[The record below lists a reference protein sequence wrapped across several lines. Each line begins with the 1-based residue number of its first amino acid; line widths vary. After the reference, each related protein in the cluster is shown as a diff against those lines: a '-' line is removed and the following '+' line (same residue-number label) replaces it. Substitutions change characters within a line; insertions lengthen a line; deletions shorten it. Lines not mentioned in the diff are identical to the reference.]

1 MKKYLYRLGC
11 LLLLIAA
18 VVSKGYAANGI
29 IQEYTYQICPGD
41 TVRVNARD
49 VAVYSDTILYDTIP
63 VTDPNRDSIYAYMV
77 HVYPTFM
84 HKETKRI
91 LTGRDEPFVWHD
103 TTITTAGTYE
113 RVYTSVH
120 GCDSIYRVKVE
131 EFHVDTIDTIA
142 IICPDTTITWYGKT
156 YGQAGTYEYPAT
168 RANGDPIQCRLHLTV
183 APSYHFTEQIT
194 FHDFPATYRGYTFT
208 EKGSHDFRFTSS
220 LGCDSIITVYAN
232 QGVTRTED
240 TEVICKGQTFIW
252 KWDGRTYS
260 ESGDYVKTI
269 KDASGKD
276 SVEHI
281 LHLTVT
287 NIPDTYVTENICK
300 GGSIAFGDTILRT
313 SGHYTYTFHTPCDSV
328 VHLTLNVLSADTNR
342 YARQMNEGDSC
353 VWHGE
358 TYHGGGTFYQY
369 GTNRFGCDSVSILTI
384 TINHVDTIDTIASIC
399 PGETLHWH
407 GIHASQN
414 GTFYGTEEQADGS
427 FNFYRLHLTV
437 REIKT
442 GHEYFTICGDGSV
455 EFNGKTFR
463 DGGEFTEYVACDSV
477 VILHI
482 TKHPQAVFETKAS
495 LGGSHGYTWTYWD
508 NGSEQTKT
516 FLQAGTYEYESPN
529 AETGCSELW
538 RLVLSE
544 NNESYHFEESMT
556 ICEGDDF
563 SWHGRGNLSHQYVG
577 QTHDYTAVYYTRT
590 GQDSIYTLHLT
601 VKPIKR
607 TYRTIAFCGETT
619 YKGRIITSDTQMTD
633 TVTSSTGCD
642 SIITIHFDKAQSY
655 FFKEHKDLPQGQIY
669 RWHDQDIV
677 TNGTYHANYYTIYG
691 CDSIYE
697 LTVKIIPASPQTN
710 QYAEERSICA
720 GDSTFWRGQYRFSG
734 GTYVDTVWKPGV
746 ETVDSIFTLKLTVYP
761 SYKTPIVRHLFNC
774 NDEGYIY
781 YLGEIYTKDTVITN
795 TFSTVNGCD
804 SIEKVYMH
812 FGQRT
817 EVYDTVRVAE
827 DKLPY
832 VWSLPDTTIYLR
844 TPGTHTHQQKT
855 AGACMN
861 TWELYLEIY
870 NVFHFEDSVAICES
884 ELPYYWTNG
893 PIEHRNVPLSGEAGK
908 TTLVTYTYRT
918 AQETDSTYQLKM
930 YVLPQVKHIEQIW
943 LCEGESK
950 TLPNGHVY
958 FRLASDS
965 IYRDTVSFP
974 NPNIPGCD
982 SIVYYEIQQHAAL
995 TVTETQILHLDS
1007 TIEWHGQTI
1016 TTGGLYEDLHPGVAA
1031 GGCDSTYYL
1040 NAVEEQ
1046 RQQVFMCIV
1055 DTPYVWTQ
1063 NDRSYYTSGLWTD
1076 TVRDGAGYITEF
1088 HTLDLRINVPV
1099 DKDTVLRGCLP
1110 GGVNWNGINYTSDVT
1125 FRDTLLTC
1133 DTMYTVK
1140 IHVDQT
1146 YIHKFRDTICE
1157 SELPYVIGD
1166 RDSIYTEGWSPMFTY
1181 TTSCGCDSIVQ
1192 VNLSILPDF
1201 DFDRADSAFF
1211 CEEAIKENPIIL
1223 GDTVHPA
1230 FDPYRQ
1236 KVHEW
1241 QGKWVGVK
1249 ISNDTIVYN
1258 CDSTKQMHVI
1268 VRPHQE
1274 QPRDTTYY
1282 LCKGD
1287 SVQLFWPKETWVKS
1301 DGIYYDTVTTRSAW
1315 EDSEHHWIH
1324 NDYAYACDSVT
1335 RWTVIYADT
1344 IHQDTTVHIAKGD
1357 SMWWGGS
1364 WYYTTGVYDSIAQ
1377 APDTNTPGEHC
1388 KATYTLHLYVDDTY
1402 YFRDTLSVCEFPN
1415 KDTLYTWANGYKRV
1429 YSLPGKDSSYH
1440 EIDTLHTLIYRFD
1453 SIYDMYIDYRQKYR
1467 RIIRDTVCYGDSVQF
1482 DRHSYRM
1489 ESNITTERYL
1499 KKAGIYVDTLIAHN
1513 GCDSIIELRLEV
1525 RNRIDTMILP
1535 AVSVVD
1541 RTLPYLWKHNWTTRE
1556 GAQSRTDTLFES
1568 GIYRDTLS
1576 SYFGCDSVVV
1586 LPFTVRPTY
1595 LYRDTIDTCAAVN
1608 KTLTYIWSETGH
1620 KQAYTTPTTE
1630 QTLTYKD
1637 TVIKNNPHDSLFY
1650 ELLVHFH
1657 PTYETHVKDT
1667 ICEGDSVRFDI
1678 HRGNSSFEHYL
1689 FTTGIYHDTLQTM
1702 SGCDSVITMHLQVWP
1717 KQPTAHRTIDIAD
1730 VDTPY
1735 IWVHTWMENATLH
1748 RDTDSLYTAG
1758 EHIRRLQTIHGC
1770 DSIDSLTL
1778 RIHKTYHIYET
1789 EINIC
1794 EKETPFTWHELNN
1807 ITTTGDYENRK
1818 QTKEGYDSVYYVHIN
1833 VYKQTYDTVSMNICE
1848 GDSVAWGFRND
1859 GVTPRFAKLKGLYN
1873 DTLLNAQGCD
1883 SIRTLQLNVLT
1894 KFYHDSVRHIA
1905 DVDTPYVWIHRQGGI
1920 EIARDSFYASGVY
1933 GFRFDSQHHC
1943 DSIDSLHLYVHKTY
1957 RFTEEITICESETP
1971 YTWKDRT
1978 GIVESGTF
1986 FYNPHTYDGY
1996 DSIYTATIT
2005 VVKTKRGIISEEICT
2020 NQLPFNF
2027 RGKLL
2032 NEGGIYTDSIYAENG
2047 CDSIVE
2053 LHLTVN
2059 DPYYQHYRVDIYEDQ
2074 FPYTFFDKTITKEEG
2089 GNTYRHV
2096 KTTPNGC
2103 DSITE
2108 MMLVVHPLIDTTAYV
2123 CSYDLPYAWRNHWTG
2138 DTTWLYGA
2146 GVYHNDTTYD
2156 ANGERT
2162 FWSIDLHVTNS
2173 TLDTINAT
2181 ICEGESFPFGSKSY
2195 NEAGTYDFRTT
2206 GANGCDSITTLVLT
2220 VNPLYRTVIKKTIF
2234 EGDTVEFEG
2243 EKFWLP
2249 RTYTF
2254 RHPATEDRCDSLVE
2268 LVLTVNKL
2276 YDDSVTVCYSDL
2288 PYKWQLKSDPTKY
2301 MDIYASGVYRDTLYS
2316 EATGDMTVTGIKV
2329 HVLPIITDGAVIHKT
2344 ICEGDIYTFGLTKA
2358 GIPRILTK
2366 GDTYYDTITSSIGC
2380 DSIVK
2385 LVLTVQPVVYQTETK
2400 TIFEG
2405 DSIEFPKGSGEWKKT
2420 ASVYEHRVPIPGS
2433 VCFDTYQLILKVA
2446 KPVELDTTAY
2456 VCENELPFIWHG
2468 VACQEEGDYTLPIE
2482 WSDTSHIMMTLHL
2495 VVREAPRFER
2505 TVELCQGD
2513 TFTYKGVQYY
2523 EKGDF
2528 YDTIP
2533 SVAGCDSIIRYIV
2546 RVHPTYDKTIIQH
2559 TSDKKP
2565 YEWHGRILTISG
2577 TYEHTDHTKK
2587 YGCDSTE
2594 HLILTVHPSFFQT
2607 DSIDLCKSDT
2617 ANFPYKWHGLLIE
2630 NSGTYWD
2637 STLTSYGF
2645 DSVYKL
2651 IANVH
2656 PSYMTEEKYEIGVG
2670 EVLKIHGRDISKP
2683 AIYYDT
2689 LRTIH
2694 GCDSVF
2700 HVVIN
2705 QKRTKEFTWD
2715 KEICANSAYEF
2726 FGRKLTHTG
2735 KYTYT
2740 SQYKDS
2746 IVTLNLKVYPV
2757 STGEKR
2763 VLITDKQAESGYIY
2777 DGRLYDDLPVDG
2789 GKRIFSDTLVNQYGC
2804 DSIFRLAIVV
2814 TKRYSEWNP
2823 IPLCPGSEVKIDGQV
2838 ITKSG
2843 LYTFERRSR
2852 VTGEMDSLY
2861 RVEVYDAPAYEY
2873 DMKRTVCEGD
2883 TLFFQ
2888 DSAIVITR
2896 GGHHDIVLKTVEGC
2910 DSVFH
2915 LDLTVNPAYHY
2926 YDIVTVRDFEPYEW
2940 FGKTYFESG
2949 VYERSYPTIHD
2960 CDSTYTLD
2968 LRVIPTIRDTL
2979 TEAICTGQ
2987 SYNWRGKLYDIDGYY
3002 TDTVWKPEANF
3013 SAIYSLRLTI
3023 AYPTIITRAQ
3033 TGDICADAESFD
3045 IRFDYDGL
3053 KPTHYSVYFGQA
3065 ARRQGFEDV
3074 IDAPFGSD
3082 MIAHVPMPQFPNVA
3096 YQGHPYYVRPDYYTV
3111 RLALDNGVCGINLS
3125 DSMTLLVKYP
3135 SWILEQ
3141 NWDDVVAPLKSEYN
3155 GGFEFSQIEWWVNG
3169 LKQTNT
3175 PQGYLHHD
3183 GLAVGDQVVMW
3194 ATRRGE
3200 SVSIPTCPLTIQ
3212 TPAAPYYE
3220 TLVIVYPTQTP
3231 KQMPNITVEAPKEG
3245 RYDIYS
3251 STGLLLQS
3259 GTLDEGKTIL
3269 TLPAVNGIYFIRTFQ
3284 GRDAETHKVILY

>member
-1 MKKYLYRLGC
+1 MKNHLYRLGC
-11 LLLLIAA
+11 LLWLIAA
-18 VVSKGYAANGI
+18 VTGKGQA
-29 IQEYTYQICPGD
+29 QEP
-41 TVRVNARD
+41 
-49 VAVYSDTILYDTIP
+49 
-63 VTDPNRDSIYAYMV
+63 
-77 HVYPTFM
+77 
-84 HKETKRI
+84 
-91 LTGRDEPFVWHD
+91 
-103 TTITTAGTYE
+103 
-113 RVYTSVH
+113 
-120 GCDSIYRVKVE
+120 
-131 EFHVDTIDTIA
+131 HVDTIDTTA
-142 IICPDTTITWYGKT
+142 VICPGATLTWYGKT
-156 YGQAGTYEYPAT
+156 FGETATYEFPAT
-168 RANGDPIQCRLHLTV
+168 RPNGDPVQCILHLTV
-183 APSYHFTEQIT
+183 APSYHFTERIA
-194 FHDFPATYRGYTFT
+194 FHTFPATYRGYTFESEGT
-208 EKGSHDFRFTSS
+208 SHDFRFASS
-220 LGCDSIITVYAN
+220 DGCDSVITVYADKELK
-232 QGVTRTED
+232 RTEE
-240 TEVICKGQTFIW
+240 TEVICKGTKFIW

-260 ESGDYVKTI
+260 ESGRYVKTV
-269 KDASGKD
+269 KDINGKD

-281 LHLTVT
+281 LNLTVT
-287 NIPDTYVTENICK
+287 NIPDTYVTKNICK
-300 GGSIAFGDTILRT
+300 GDSYTFGDRRLTK
-313 SGHYTYTFHTPCDSV
+313 SGVYTYTFHTPCDSV
-328 VHLTLNVLSADTNR
+328 VHLSLNVLSADTNR
-342 YARQMNEGDSC
+342 YAHQMNPGDEYI
-353 VWHGE
+353 WHDS
-358 TYHGGGTFYQY
+358 TYNDAGTYYHY
-369 GTNRFGCDSVSILTI
+369 GTNRFGCDSVSILRI
-384 TINHVDTIDTIASIC
+384 TFNRVDTIDTIASIC
-399 PGETLHWH
+399 PGESFQWH
-407 GIHASQN
+407 GIHASQT
-414 GTFYGTEEQADGS
+414 GMYYGTEEQADGS
-427 FNFYRLHLTV
+427 YNFYRLHLTV
-437 REIKT
+437 RPIRYGRKN
-442 GHEYFTICGDGSV
+442 YTICGDGSV
-455 EFNGKTFR
+455 TFNGKTFR
-463 DGGEFTEYVACDSV
+463 DAGEYTEYIGCDSV

-482 TKHPQAVFETKAS
+482 TKHPQSVHETNAS
-495 LGGSHGYTWTYWD
+495 LGGTHGYTWTYWD
-508 NGSEQTKT
+508 NGREKT
-516 FLQAGTYEYESPN
+516 ETFIEAGTYEYESPN
-529 AETGCSELW
+529 EETGCSELW
-538 RLVLSE
+538 RLVLTE
-544 NNESYHFEESMT
+544 NNESYHFEESVSV
-556 ICEGDDF
+556 CEGEDF
-563 SWHGRGNLSHQYVG
+563 TWHGRGGLSRQYVG
-577 QTHDYTAVYYTRT
+577 QTHDYTAEYKTRT

-607 TYRTIAFCGETT
+607 TYRTIVFCGETT
-619 YKGRIITSDTQMTD
+619 YKGQTITSSTQMID
-633 TVTSSTGCD
+633 TVTSSVGCD
-642 SIITIHFDKAQSY
+642 SIITIHFDKAHSY
-655 FFKEHKDLPQGQIY
+655 FFKEHKDLPQGKIY
-669 RWHDQDIV
+669 HWHGQDIE
-677 TNGTYHANYYTIYG
+677 TNGTYHANYYTRYG

-697 LTVKIIPASPQTN
+697 VTVTIIPADPQTN

-720 GDSTFWRGQYRFSG
+720 GDSTFWRGQYRFAG
-734 GTYVDTVWKPGV
+734 GTYIDTVFKPGV
-746 ETVDSIFTLKLTVYP
+746 ETVDSIFTLTLVVHP
-761 SYKTPIVRHLFNC
+761 SYKTPIVRHLYNC
-774 NDEGYIY
+774 NNEGSIY
-781 YLGEIYTKDTVITN
+781 YLGQLYSKDTVLTD
-795 TFSTVNGCD
+795 TFSTVHGCD
-804 SIEKVYMH
+804 SVEMVYMH
-812 FGQRT
+812 FGQKA
-817 EVYDTVRVAE
+817 EVYDTVRIAE

-855 AGACMN
+855 AGECMN
-861 TWELYLEIY
+861 TWDLYLEIY
-870 NVFHFEDSVAICES
+870 NVFHFADSVAICES
-884 ELPYYWTNG
+884 ELPYYWSKG
-893 PIEHRNVPLSGEAGK
+893 PIEYRTKPLSGEPGQ
-908 TTLVTYTYRT
+908 TTLVSYNYMTDQG
-918 AQETDSTYQLKM
+918 ADSTYQLKL
-930 YVLPQVKHIEQIW
+930 YVLPQVKHVEQIW

-950 TLPNGHVY
+950 TLPNGHFY
-958 FRLASDS
+958 FRLVSDS
-965 IYRDTVSFP
+965 IYRDTVYFP
-974 NPNIPGCD
+974 NPDAPGCD
-982 SIVYYEIQQHAAL
+982 SIIYYEIQQHAAL
-995 TVTETQILHLDS
+995 TVTETRILHLDS
-1007 TIEWHGQTI
+1007 TILWHGQTI
-1016 TTGGLYEDLHPGVAA
+1016 TSGGTYEDIRVGAAA

-1040 NAVEEQ
+1040 NVVEEQ
-1046 RQQVFMCIV
+1046 RQPVFMCIV
-1055 DTPYVWTQ
+1055 DTPYIWTQ
-1063 NDRSYYTSGLWTD
+1063 NDRKYYTSGLWTD
-1076 TVRDGAGYITEF
+1076 TVRDEMGYITEF
-1088 HTLDLRINVPV
+1088 HTLDLHVNVPV
-1099 DKDTVLRGCLP
+1099 DKDTVLRGCQP
-1110 GGVNWNGINYTSDVT
+1110 GGVNWNGINYTSDIT

-1140 IHVDQT
+1140 IHVDQM
-1146 YIHKFRDTICE
+1146 YVHKFRDTVCE
-1157 SELPYVIGD
+1157 SELPYIIGG
-1166 RDSIYTEGWSPMFTY
+1166 RDSVYTEGWSPMFGF

-1201 DFDRADSAFF
+1201 DFDRADSIFI
-1211 CEEAIKENPIIL
+1211 CEEAIKADPIIL

-1258 CDSTKQMHVI
+1258 CDSTKQMHII

-1287 SVQLFWPKETWVKS
+1287 SVQLFWPKETWVKR

-1315 EDSEHHWIH
+1315 EDSQHHWIH

-1357 SMWWGGS
+1357 SMWWGGRM
-1364 WYYTTGVYDSIAQ
+1364 YYTTGVYDSITQ
-1377 APDTNTPGEHC
+1377 APDTNTLGQHC
-1388 KATYTLHLYVDDTY
+1388 KAIYTLHLYVDDTY

-1415 KDTLYTWANGYKRV
+1415 KDTLYTWDDGFKRV
-1429 YSLPGKDSSYH
+1429 YSLPGKDSAYH
-1440 EIDTLHTLIYRFD
+1440 EIDTFYTKHYHFD
-1453 SIYDMYIDYRQKYR
+1453 SIYDLYIDYRQKFR

-1482 DRHSYRM
+1482 DRHAYQM

-1525 RNRIDTMILP
+1525 RNRIDTTILP
-1535 AVSVVD
+1535 AVSVID
-1541 RTLPYLWKHNWTTRE
+1541 RSLPYLWKHTWTTRKGE
-1556 GAQSRTDTLFES
+1556 QHRTDTLFES
-1568 GIYRDTLS
+1568 GIYRDTLP

-1595 LYRDTIDTCAAVN
+1595 LYRDTIDTCAAIN
-1608 KTLTYIWSETGH
+1608 KTLTYVWPETGYS
-1620 KQAYTTPTTE
+1620 QAYTTPTTD
-1630 QTLTYKD
+1630 QTLTYRD
-1637 TVIKNNPHDSLFY
+1637 TVYENYPHDSLFY

-1657 PTYETHVKDT
+1657 RTYETHVKDT
-1667 ICEGDSVRFDI
+1667 ICEGDSTRFDI
-1678 HRGNSSFEHYL
+1678 HRGNSTFERYL

-1735 IWVHTWMENATLH
+1735 LWVHTWMEDSKLH
-1748 RDTDSLYTAG
+1748 RDTDSIYTAG
-1758 EHIRRLQTIHGC
+1758 EHIRRLKTIHGC

-1778 RIHKTYHIYET
+1778 RIHPTYHIYET

-1794 EKETPFTWHELNN
+1794 EKETPFIWHELDN

-1818 QTKEGYDSVYYVHIN
+1818 QTTEGYDSVYYVHIT
-1833 VYKQTYDTVSMNICE
+1833 VYKQTYDTVSMNICD
-1848 GDSVAWGFRND
+1848 GDSVAWGLMND

-1883 SIRTLQLNVLT
+1883 SIRTLQLNVFT
-1894 KFYHDSVRHIA
+1894 TFYHDSVRHIA
-1905 DVDTPYVWIHRQGGI
+1905 DVDTPFVWIHRQGGI

-1957 RFTEEITICESETP
+1957 KYTENITICESETP

-1996 DSIYTATIT
+1996 DSIYIATIN
-2005 VVKTKRGIISEEICT
+2005 VVKT
-2020 NQLPFNF
+2020 Q
-2027 RGKLL
+2027 
-2032 NEGGIYTDSIYAENG
+2032 YD
-2047 CDSIVE
+2047 
-2053 LHLTVN
+2053 TV
-2059 DPYYQHYRVDIYEDQ
+2059 Y
-2074 FPYTFFDKTITKEEG
+2074 
-2089 GNTYRHV
+2089 
-2096 KTTPNGC
+2096 
-2103 DSITE
+2103 
-2108 MMLVVHPLIDTTAYV
+2108 
-2123 CSYDLPYAWRNHWTG
+2123 
-2138 DTTWLYGA
+2138 
-2146 GVYHNDTTYD
+2146 
-2156 ANGERT
+2156 
-2162 FWSIDLHVTNS
+2162 
-2173 TLDTINAT
+2173 AT
-2181 ICEGESFPFGSKSY
+2181 ICEGDSYPFGSESYDKS
-2195 NEAGTYDFRTT
+2195 GTYDFLTT
-2206 GANGCDSITTLVLT
+2206 GINACDSISTLVLT
-2220 VNPLYRTVIKKTIF
+2220 VTPLYRTVIKKTIF

-2243 EKFWLP
+2243 DKFWLP
-2249 RTYTF
+2249 NTYTF
-2254 RHPATEDRCDSLVE
+2254 RHPATENRCDSLVE

-2288 PYKWQLKSDPTKY
+2288 PYKWQLKSDPSKY
-2301 MDIYASGVYRDTLYS
+2301 MDIYNTGIYRDTLYS

-2358 GIPRILTK
+2358 GIPRVLTK

-2420 ASVYEHRVPIPGS
+2420 ANVYEYRDSIPGS
-2433 VCFDTYQLILKVA
+2433 VCFNTYQLILKVV
-2446 KPVELDTTAY
+2446 KPVVLDTTAY
-2456 VCENELPFIWHG
+2456 VCDNELPYIWHG
-2468 VACQEEGDYTLPIE
+2468 VACQEEGEYTLPVV
-2482 WSDTSHIMMTLHL
+2482 WTDTSRIMMTLHL
-2495 VVREAPRFER
+2495 NVREASRFER

-2513 TFTYKGVQYY
+2513 TFTYKGIKYY

-2533 SVAGCDSIIRYIV
+2533 SVAGCDSVIRYIV
-2546 RVHPTYDKTIIQH
+2546 RVHPTYDVTIIQH

-2565 YEWHGRILTISG
+2565 YEWHGRTLTLSG
-2577 TYEHTDHTKK
+2577 TYEHTDHTKD

-2594 HLILTVHPSFFQT
+2594 HLILTVHPSFFKT

-2617 ANFPYKWHGLLIE
+2617 ANYPYLWHGQLIE
-2630 NSGTYWD
+2630 NSGVYWD
-2637 STLTSYGF
+2637 STLTEYGF

-2651 IANVH
+2651 LVH
-2656 PSYMTEEKYEIGVG
+2656 IHPTYMTEEKYEIGVG

-2700 HVVIN
+2700 HIVIN

-2715 KEICANSAYEF
+2715 KVICANSAYEF

-2746 IVTLNLKVYPV
+2746 IVTLNLNVLPV
-2757 STGEKR
+2757 STAEKR

-2777 DGRLYDDLPVDG
+2777 DGRLYDDLPVGG

-2838 ITKSG
+2838 ITKAG

-2861 RVEVYDAPAYEY
+2861 RVEIYDAPAFEY

-2883 TLFFQ
+2883 TIFFK

-2949 VYERSYPTIHD
+2949 VYECSYPTIHD

-2979 TEAICTGQ
+2979 SETICTGQ

-3045 IRFDYDGL
+3045 IQFEYAGL
-3053 KPTHYSVYFGQA
+3053 KPTHYSVYFGQS

-3141 NWDDVVAPLKSEYN
+3141 NWNDVVAPLKSEFN

-3175 PQGYLHHD
+3175 PQGYLHND
-3183 GLAVGDQVVMW
+3183 ALAVGDQVVMW

-3200 SVSIPTCPLTIQ
+3200 SVSIPTCPLIIQ

-3231 KQMPNITVEAPKEG
+3231 KQMPNITVEAPQEG

-3269 TLPAVNGIYFIRTFQ
+3269 TLPAVNGIYFVRTFQ